1 MNQYQKYI
9 AEDLKIDTKLAAY
22 EIKKTNK
29 GSYQEYDRT
38 AGAVAFSFNN
48 GIISITRNPNYH
60 VHEYEITVTHPSI
73 DNIWVTK
80 DGKTITGDIIDE
92 TTRTISIDFNKKSP
106 SLFVSFKEN
115 LTDPIELPIEYT
127 DADKNKWDEK
137 IKAEKEEELAKKA
150 NIIVTNGISFVNILF
165 RPIDITYHHAI
176 ATLYFEERDVNNN
189 PVLLQ
194 IMGDFKSEEGMF
206 FIPIC
211 NIGYGT
217 YVAILKQYD
226 KDDNLIYE
234 SKQTSFLLKD
244 SYQSPMYFVH

>member
-9 AEDLKIDTKLAAY
+9 ANDLTVDTKLADY

-38 AGAVAFSFNN
+38 AGAIAFSFS
-48 GIISITRNPNYH
+48 GDIISITQNPNYH

-73 DNIWVTK
+73 DNIWITK
-80 DGKTITGDIIDE
+80 GDKKVTGDITDE

-106 SLFVSFKEN
+106 SLFVSFKDN

-137 IKAEKEEELAKKA
+137 IKEEKAEELAKKV

-165 RPIDITYHHAI
+165 RPVDITYHHSI
-176 ATLYFEERDVNNN
+176 ATLYFEDRDENNY
-189 PVLLQ
+189 PVLQ

-211 NIGYGT
+211 NISYGK
-217 YVAILKQYD
+217 YVTILKQYD

-234 SKQTSFLLKD
+234 SKQISFSFTD
-244 SYQSPMYFVH
+244 SSKSFQYFIN

>member
-1 MNQYQKYI
+1 MK
-9 AEDLKIDTKLAAY
+9 
-22 EIKKTNK
+22 
-29 GSYQEYDRT
+29 
-38 AGAVAFSFNN
+38 
-48 GIISITRNPNYH
+48 
-60 VHEYEITVTHPSI
+60 
-73 DNIWVTK
+73 
-80 DGKTITGDIIDE
+80 
-92 TTRTISIDFNKKSP
+92 
-106 SLFVSFKEN
+106 
-115 LTDPIELPIEYT
+115 
-127 DADKNKWDEK
+127 K